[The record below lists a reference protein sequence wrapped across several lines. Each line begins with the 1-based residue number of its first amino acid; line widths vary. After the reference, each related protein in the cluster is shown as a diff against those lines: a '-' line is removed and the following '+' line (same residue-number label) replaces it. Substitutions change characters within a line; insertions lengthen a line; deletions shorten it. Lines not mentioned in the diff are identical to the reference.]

1 MAEELDVRDVAAAN
15 LAAFESPAH
24 GVRINVGSG
33 ESISVKELAD
43 MISDRQEF
51 QPRRRGDAE
60 ITLAEISRAREL
72 IAWAPRISFREGI
85 EELSRQAPLTA

>member
-1 MAEELDVRDVAAAN
+1 MI
-15 LAAFESPAH
+15 LAIGGKTPTMEF
-24 GVRINVGSG
+24 
-33 ESISVKELAD
+33 KELAD

-60 ITLAEISRAREL
+60 ITLADISRAREL